1 VGNAE
6 DKPKWWKLGTGL
18 ESENL
23 PRLGIT
29 VFDQQRLLD
38 NPIIDFQQ
46 DHGGLNLLLFLCQ
59 VR

>member
-18 ESENL
+18 ESGNL

-29 VFDQQRLLD
+29 IMEYLRKYD
-38 NPIIDFQQ
+38 NIQ
-46 DHGGLNLLLFLCQ
+46 DDY
-59 VR
+59 RYKK